1 MPIPTT
7 GLIVEYDF
15 QNGSYSG
22 SGTTI
27 TDLVSPQTNL
37 TVGNGHWIAGSPN
50 YWDLQGDTNLLNTS
64 PGGSFNQTTFTINCW
79 YYPGFTNP
87 GFYCTVWSL
96 GTAGNPTRPMLAT
109 EADGDMNIQWNNGYA
124 AIPYIPTIAWHLFT
138 FVSNGTTT
146 TLYVDGALVGSSSS
160 GSGTVGGSAPIR
172 LGCGTDSDA
181 NNATEFAYGRIGYW
195 SYYDIALNS
204 TNVSDL
210 YNATQSSYAPAPPP
224 PSPYGLVGG
233 RTFGQGF
240 AG

>member
-7 GLIVEYDF
+7 GLIIEYDF

-124 AIPYIPTIAWHLFT
+124 AIPYIPTLDWHLFT

-146 TLYVDGALVGSSSS
+146 TLYVDGALVGSISS

-195 SYYDIALNS
+195 SYYNVALNS

-224 PSPYGLVGG
+224 TPTLVGG
-233 RTFGQGF
+233 RSFGQGF
-240 AG
+240 NG